1 MQNSTQM
8 RRNHAM
14 AALTTIVALAARG
27 PFCLAL
33 GIDSLMWYTMSKPQK
48 AYWDCKSPIS
58 HAIDRCE

>member
-1 MQNSTQM
+1 
-8 RRNHAM
+8 M